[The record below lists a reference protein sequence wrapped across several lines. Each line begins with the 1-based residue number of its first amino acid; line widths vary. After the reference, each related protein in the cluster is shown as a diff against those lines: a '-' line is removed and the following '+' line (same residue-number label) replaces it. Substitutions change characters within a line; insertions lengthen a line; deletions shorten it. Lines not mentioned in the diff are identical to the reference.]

1 MADPLGFDALHG
13 FMPMKGD
20 GAGDPREANRWDGGV
35 VWIAYPEE
43 GMQRASVALESDG
56 DVYLVDPVD
65 VDGVEE
71 IYGDLGTVAGVVVG
85 LDRHKR
91 DAAALANRHDVP
103 VFVPEFMRK
112 SVEDDLQA
120 RVEGFRGELPG
131 TDYRAIEVLNNRFW
145 REAALYDP
153 EEGTLVVPEAVG
165 TAEYFLAGG
174 ERLGVHP
181 MLRSMPPRRALGDLS
196 PDRVLVGHGVGVED
210 DATEA
215 LRDAL
220 AGSRRR
226 MPSLYAGIAR
236 SALPF

>member
-1 MADPLGFDALHG
+1 
-13 FMPMKGD
+13 MPMKGD

-35 VWIAYPEE
+35 AWIAYPDE

-56 DVYLVDPVD
+56 EVYLVDPVD
-65 VDGVEE
+65 AEGVEE
-71 IYGDLGTVAGVVVG
+71 IYDDLGTVAGVVVG

-91 DAAALANRHDVP
+91 DAATLADRHDVP
-103 VFVPEFMRK
+103 VYVPEWMRDA
-112 SVEDDLQA
+112 VESDLQA
-120 RVEGFRGELPG
+120 RVEGFESHLPG
-131 TDYRAIEVLNNRFW
+131 TDYRAIQVLNNRFW
-145 REAALYDP
+145 REVALYDP
-153 EEGTLVVPEAVG
+153 EAGTLVVPEAVG

-181 MLRSMPPRRALGDLS
+181 MLRSTPPRRALGDCS
-196 PDRVLVGHGVGVED
+196 PDRVLVGHGAGVED
-210 DATEA
+210 DATET